1 MTTKLTEDQKSAES
15 EMSKL
20 LQEMANSFTSV
31 SMDFKEDYENIT
43 KLMED
48 LNEQLSIKGR

>member
-1 MTTKLTEDQKSAES
+1 
-15 EMSKL
+15 
-20 LQEMANSFTSV
+20 MANSFTSV
-31 SMDFKEDYENIT
+31 SMDFKKDYENIT

>member
-1 MTTKLTEDQKSAES
+1 
-15 EMSKL
+15 MSKL